1 MSLLLIILFW
11 SLAGGVLSVL
21 AASLFLLLPE
31 TQRNRFLPGMISY
44 ATGALLAGALL
55 GLIPEALEQASEHVV
70 FLSVLGGL
78 LVFFILEKMVLWRHC
93 HDDHCHQH
101 SGAAPLIL
109 IGGAFHNLLDG
120 VIIGAAFLSSVPLG
134 ISTTLAIIAHAVPQ
148 DLGDIAIL
156 LHSGYSRLQ
165 ALLLNLLST
174 IPTVLGAFL
183 AYTALQNLEPVIP
196 YVLGFSAAGFLYI
209 AMADLIPGMHRET
222 ALKSTFLQVVLIL
235 VGGLTIGVLR
245 AHGH

>member
-1 MSLLLIILFW
+1 MLLTILLW
-11 SLAGGVLSVL
+11 SLAGGALSAL

-31 TQRNRFLPGMISY
+31 SQRSRLLPGMISY

-55 GLIPEALEQASEHVV
+55 GLIPEALEQASERGV
-70 FLSVLGGL
+70 FISVLVGL
-78 LVFFILEKMVLWRHC
+78 LVFFLLEKMVLWRHC

-101 SGAAPLIL
+101 SSAAPLIL

-134 ISTTLAIIAHAVPQ
+134 ISTTLAIIAHAIPQ

-156 LHSGYSRLQ
+156 LHSGYNRMR
-165 ALLLNLLST
+165 ALLFNLLST
-174 IPTVLGAFL
+174 LPTVLGAFL
-183 AYTALQNLEPVIP
+183 AYAALQNLEPVIP

-222 ALKSTFLQVVLIL
+222 ALNSTFLQVVLLL
-235 VGGLTIGVLR
+235 VGGFTISVLR